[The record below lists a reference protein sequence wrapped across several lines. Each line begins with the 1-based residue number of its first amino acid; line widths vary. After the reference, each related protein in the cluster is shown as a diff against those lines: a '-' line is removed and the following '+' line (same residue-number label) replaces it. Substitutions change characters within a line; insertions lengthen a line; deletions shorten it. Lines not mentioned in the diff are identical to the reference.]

1 MTAVGESLLLPVSKG
16 RGHPTP
22 WETERGDTWKST
34 VVGQGAAERE
44 EPPAR
49 ASIPV
54 SLGEDRQG
62 RTAGLGVASLKDRSG
77 SEAKASPERQGP
89 QGQNIRIHR
98 MCLGSIGLL

>member
-1 MTAVGESLLLPVSKG
+1 MRFSKAHRSGDDCCWRKLITHRFQGEGS
-16 RGHPTP
+16 PTP

-62 RTAGLGVASLKDRSG
+62 RTAGLGLASLKDVSS
-77 SEAKASPERQGP
+77 SEAKELWPFA
-89 QGQNIRIHR
+89 
-98 MCLGSIGLL
+98 